1 MSNKTGIGWRFKAL
15 TEVNDYSKPNWIW
28 FGIFM
33 RLTMVINFFQ
43 TNLNLV
49 WNLRLAKSQFFFPNQ
64 TGIGLENPMHFL
76 GVSFPN
82 QTGVGLEKD
91 TEWNVPQC
99 TLHPWIDSLVDWMNF
114 RFRLSLF
121 SSQMVGLCEFSPCC
135 PQRFMSVLSSW
146 DPRFLDPN
154 IYATTTS
161 VLKSQN
167 TIGNLGN
174 RYECHHLSNTRFPD
188 MRSCI
193 LCHIL
198 LQPAFNYSWVGICGL
213 GVSVP

>member
-1 MSNKTGIGWRFKAL
+1 MDGPQKKGLPPAHGTFFAL
-15 TEVNDYSKPNWIW
+15 TCPIPKKGRFFSCPPLRKGCPVPCPSLDW
-28 FGIFM
+28 FI
-33 RLTMVINFFQ
+33 
-43 TNLNLV
+43 
-49 WNLRLAKSQFFFPNQ
+49 A
-64 TGIGLENPMHFL
+64 
-76 GVSFPN
+76 
-82 QTGVGLEKD
+82 
-91 TEWNVPQC
+91 
-99 TLHPWIDSLVDWMNF
+99 VDWMKF
-114 RFRLSLF
+114 SFRLSLF
-121 SSQMVGLCEFSPCC
+121 SSQMVGLCEFSLCC

-174 RYECHHLSNTRFPD
+174 RYECHHLSNSRFLD

-198 LQPAFNYSWVGICGL
+198 LQPAFDYSWVDICGL
-213 GVSVP
+213 GPRLWVYLCLRITLEYSS

>member
-1 MSNKTGIGWRFKAL
+1 MVPPPPSSDQATKPIVTVAWTKDNGGIPSQPNLKSNPSTKLIVWFRDGRPSKKGASPRTRHFFWSAL
-15 TEVNDYSKPNWIW
+15 PHPKPKED
-28 FGIFM
+28 FS
-33 RLTMVINFFQ
+33 
-43 TNLNLV
+43 
-49 WNLRLAKSQFFFPNQ
+49 LARP
-64 TGIGLENPMHFL
+64 
-76 GVSFPN
+76 
-82 QTGVGLEKD
+82 LEKAA
-91 TEWNVPQC
+91 QC
-99 TLHPWIDSLVDWMNF
+99 PVYPWIDSLVDWMNF

-121 SSQMVGLCEFSPCC
+121 SSQMVGLCEFSPYC

-174 RYECHHLSNTRFPD
+174 RYECHHLSNSRFPD
-188 MRSCI
+188 VRSCI

-198 LQPAFNYSWVGICGL
+198 LQPAFDYSWVDICGL
-213 GVSVP
+213 GVPVP